1 MQQVTTGSPERQP
14 TDEVLMQWLAAG
26 RNEALHELHSRY
38 AARIFKIA
46 VQSLDRATA
55 EDVVQDVFVAVWRKA
70 HTFDPQRGSFR
81 PWVFQ
86 IAHFRILNE
95 LRSRNRRP
103 RLEPFAEGLE
113 VSLRDPS
120 AEPEEV
126 VQRGEERA
134 ALRSAMEALPL
145 AQRQAVRLAFFGD
158 LSHDQVARK
167 LDLPLGTAKTRI
179 RAGLQRLRTRL
190 AAAVAVV
197 VVGIAGTLI
206 PLGFRYHSEQAARRL
221 DERALALVTSS
232 DTMTIRMPAVPG
244 WPPAMHATYRGR
256 PGSPTAM
263 VTFSHFTQAPV
274 GQTYQ
279 AWVLYRGTW
288 ISLGTARPDASGEAR
303 LIAEGPAVSVLPEA
317 VRVTLEPL
325 RGSVYPGGPVVIDWR
340 SR

>member
-1 MQQVTTGSPERQP
+1 
-14 TDEVLMQWLAAG
+14 MQWLVAG
-26 RNEALHELHSRY
+26 RHEALHELHSRY

-46 VQSLDRATA
+46 IQSLDRATA

-70 HTFDPQRGSFR
+70 HTFDPERGSFR

-120 AEPEEV
+120 SEPEEV
-126 VQRGEERA
+126 VQRGEDRA
-134 ALRSAMEALPL
+134 ALRSAMEALPP

-206 PLGFRYHSEQAARRL
+206 PLGLRYHSEQAARRL

-232 DTMTIRMPAVPG
+232 DTTVIRMAAVPG

-274 GQTYQ
+274 GQMYQ

-303 LIAEGPAVSVLPEA
+303 LIAEGAAVSVLPEA